1 MLLFKCS
8 VRTDHE
14 TSDCDSTGNSTKFA
28 KDKLPQSTLNLTIE
42 HNRKLNIKNLV
53 REIYL

>member
-1 MLLFKCS
+1 MQLFKCS

-14 TSDCDSTGNSTKFA
+14 TSDCDSTGNSTKFT

-42 HNRKLNIKNLV
+42 HNRKLNIRNLV
-53 REIYL
+53 RKKYI